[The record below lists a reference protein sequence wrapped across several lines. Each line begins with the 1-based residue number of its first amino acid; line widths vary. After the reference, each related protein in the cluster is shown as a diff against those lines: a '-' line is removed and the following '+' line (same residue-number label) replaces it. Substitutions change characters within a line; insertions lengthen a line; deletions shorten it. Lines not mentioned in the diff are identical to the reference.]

1 MTSIFNLRIIFIA
14 YFYCIRFNL
23 ISNIFLN
30 WYSCTFQCHHAA
42 GDAVKKAQHSHFLS
56 PVIIFIIILLSPRVA
71 DRSADLMLAQRS
83 FLTLARALKRALDV
97 IFLQLPQYQHRS
109 HRCQESLRYHR
120 SHIRSHR
127 PQSKEWCPRNKHYR
141 PVHSVFLIRFCS

>member
-1 MTSIFNLRIIFIA
+1 MLPDGDSCHGVAPCIVQRLHISAGQLRRIPLCGDSLTAKRSI
-14 YFYCIRFNL
+14 
-23 ISNIFLN
+23 
-30 WYSCTFQCHHAA
+30 
-42 GDAVKKAQHSHFLS
+42 KANNE
-56 PVIIFIIILLSPRVA
+56 ILPMATMLPHRPRVA